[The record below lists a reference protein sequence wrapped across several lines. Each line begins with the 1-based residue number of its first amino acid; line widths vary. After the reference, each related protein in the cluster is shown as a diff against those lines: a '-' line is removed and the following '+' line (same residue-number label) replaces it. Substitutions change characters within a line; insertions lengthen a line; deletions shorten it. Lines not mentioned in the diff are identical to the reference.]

1 MERPVFILGGRSDI
15 GVAIAHC
22 FAAEGWPVVL
32 GGRDVPQL
40 QAIATDIALRHGVS
54 ASVVHADVLDFEAMA
69 GLFDGFAVLPA
80 VVVCAAGLLG
90 DQAETEGDAAQI
102 RRIVDT
108 NFTGPMIAL
117 ESAARKLAE
126 LPQETAVIGI
136 SSVAGDRGRAVN
148 YWYGAA
154 KAGLT
159 AGLSGLRQKHAASRL
174 LVMTVKPG
182 FVRTAMT
189 EGMKLPAPLTSS
201 PEEVAS
207 LVHAA
212 FRRRRPVVY
221 HWKWRLVM
229 TVIRLLPERL
239 FCCLKF

>member
-1 MERPVFILGGRSDI
+1 MERPVFALGGRSDI
-15 GVAIAHC
+15 GVAIAHR
-22 FAAEGWPVVL
+22 FAAEGWPIVL
-32 GGRDVPQL
+32 GGRDVPRL
-40 QAIATDIALRHGVS
+40 QAIATDISLRHGVS
-54 ASVVHADVLDFEAMA
+54 AGAVHADILDFEAMA
-69 GLFDGFAVLPA
+69 GLFDSLAVLPA
-80 VVVCAAGLLG
+80 VVVLAVGLLG
-90 DQAETEGDAAQI
+90 DQAETEGDATQI

-117 ESAARKLAE
+117 EAAARALSQ
-126 LPQETAVIGI
+126 LPEPTAVIGI

-159 AGLSGLRQKHAASRL
+159 AGLSGLRQKYSASRL
-174 LVMTVKPG
+174 LVITVKPG

-189 EGMKLPAPLTSS
+189 EGMTLPPPLTST
-201 PEEVAS
+201 PGQVAD

-221 HWKWRLVM
+221 DWKWRLVM

-239 FCCLKF
+239 FCRLKF